1 MKIKI
6 ILPVVIILVLL
17 VSSYYFF
24 SNMNKSTPYTYGI
37 ITRGNI
43 TSSILSTGTV
53 QPVDTV
59 AVGTQVTGKIA
70 KLYSDFS
77 DKVRKG
83 QLLAVIDTT
92 TLITN
97 VEDARSALAK
107 AQANYD
113 QALVTEKKNQVLYQ
127 KNFISELNYD
137 SIQTNVSSAL
147 ADLETAQSALD
158 LAIINLGYA
167 YIYAPISGTIQNRA
181 VEEGQTVAASLATPT
196 LYTIAED
203 LNKMEIVASI
213 DESDIGQIK
222 VGQKVDFTVQ
232 AYPDK
237 KFFGAVIQIRLNSQI
252 VNNVVDYS
260 VVINAEN
267 KDGFLLPGMT
277 ATIDFYIQK
286 KDSVLLVP
294 NTALKFIPPDNVL
307 AEYNKADTS
316 KKNQANGNRNNLNI
330 SGSKQ
335 NLKPKFGK
343 IWYYDNNHKLRM
355 TPVVLGITDG
365 KMTEIVRGNDLT
377 EGINIITGIA
387 DNQ

>member
-1 MKIKI
+1 
-6 ILPVVIILVLL
+6 
-17 VSSYYFF
+17 
-24 SNMNKSTPYTYGI
+24 MNKSTPYTYGI

-167 YIYAPISGTIQNRA
+167 YIFAPISGTIQNRA

-365 KMTEIVRGNDLT
+365 KMTEIVRGNNLT